1 LEEAAMKFQRKELD
15 PAGFQMAPMIDIVFL
30 LLSFFIITWQWS
42 RNETELDVSVP
53 TTAEGADAT
62 RTSAG
67 EKIINIR
74 ADGTVVV
81 DRTALTLDELFGKM
95 KNLAAL
101 YKNQPIR
108 LRADSK
114 TEYQYVIDVISTC
127 TKAGIWNISFAT
139 QKPQPENSQ

>member
-1 LEEAAMKFQRKELD
+1 MKFKRKELA
-15 PAGFQMAPMIDIVFL
+15 PAGFQMAPMIDMMFL

-42 RNETELDVSVP
+42 RNETEIDVSVP
-53 TTAEGADAT
+53 TSAEGAEAI

-74 ADGTVVV
+74 VDGTVVV
-81 DRTALTLDELFGKM
+81 DRTSLTLDELFDKM
-95 KNLAAL
+95 KNLAVL

-114 TEYQYVIDVISTC
+114 TEYQHVINVISTC

-139 QKPQPENSQ
+139 QKPQPEKSP

>member
-1 LEEAAMKFQRKELD
+1 MKFKRKELD

-30 LLSFFIITWQWS
+30 LLSFFIITWKWS
-42 RNETELDVSVP
+42 NDETELDISLP
-53 TTAEGADAT
+53 TTAEGAEAI

-74 ADGTVVV
+74 EDGTVIV
-81 DRTALTLDELFGKM
+81 DKKPLTLDELYEKM

-108 LRADSK
+108 LRVDRK
-114 TEYQYVIDVISTC
+114 TESQHLIDVISTC
-127 TKAGIWNISFAT
+127 NKAGIWNVSFVT
-139 QKPQPENSQ
+139 LKPQPEEN